1 MSDEDII
8 YKNLL
13 PPLSILND
21 SDKKELV
28 SDLNKIN
35 FNIKNLKDA

>member
-13 PPLSILND
+13 PPLSLL
-21 SDKKELV
+21 SERDKKKLTD
-28 SDLNKIN
+28 DLSKLN
-35 FNIKNLKDA
+35 FSLGSLKAA